1 MVQILPTCNHF
12 IQDTVVTFKLL
23 LQPIKVSEEKK
34 KDISKLIW
42 LLDADVWKQM
52 QGYLIK

>member
-23 LQPIKVSEEKK
+23 LQPIKVSEGKK